1 MADVPAD
8 VDAYLTGL
16 AEPARGIVER
26 IRADVHAAVPGLGET
41 ISYGEQAARLG
52 DRRNGRSVM
61 HVAGWKQHVSVY
73 PEPDGDAALT
83 TELAP
88 YASGRGTLKFPT
100 SAEIP
105 YALIVRV
112 AQALDSR

>member
-26 IRADVHAAVPGLGET
+26 IRGDVHAAVPGLGET
-41 ISYGEQAARLG
+41 ISYGIPTFTR
-52 DRRNGRSVM
+52 DGRSVM

-88 YASGRGTLKFPT
+88 YASGKGTLKFPT